1 MLTMA
6 DRLLVRARRAAS
18 LLAPFAGMF
27 VLLVVNGKR
36 W

>member
-6 DRLLVRARRAAS
+6 DRLLVQARRAAS
-18 LLAPFAGMF
+18 LLAPFAGAF
-27 VLLVVNGKR
+27 IVLVIHGKR